1 MSPFPHPSLLPIPL
15 HLPAIQHL
23 HHLAKTIHSPITK
36 LTQHSDHFDTHVE
49 SSLRRSLPIITT
61 PHAKS
66 HLASKADGEAFTD
79 VYDLDFFE
87 DCMVDI
93 QGNEKRAAVKVTGM
107 PGKHVPPGVLGTL
120 NEIVEAVSFVSAFFG
135 EGGME
140 WGVEGE
146 ERTGWKWEGYG
157 RGADVVVIQVPP
169 TNGWMMELGYKNAQD
184 DFKCGYRYV
193 LYPLYPTPPPPF
205 PFTSSPQLTLPPLH
219 PFSTNHPIKKT
230 NRIYISGDTLLIP
243 ELHEIPTRYAGQ
255 NIDLML
261 IHLGGTTIPSP
272 AVPLL
277 MVTMDAEQGLG
288 LVKLVRPELTIPI
301 HDDDYDVFRSPLED
315 FKKKMQEA
323 GLQDKV
329 VYLDRGDRFDFQV
342 KG

>member
-1 MSPFPHPSLLPIPL
+1 
-15 HLPAIQHL
+15 
-23 HHLAKTIHSPITK
+23 
-36 LTQHSDHFDTHVE
+36 DHFDTHVE

-66 HLASKADGEAFTD
+66 HLASKGDGEAFTD

-93 QGNEKRAAVKVTGM
+93 QGNEKKAAVKVTGM

-120 NEIVEAVSFVSAFFG
+120 NEIVEAV
-135 EGGME
+135 
-140 WGVEGE
+140 
-146 ERTGWKWEGYG
+146 
-157 RGADVVVIQVPP
+157 PP
-169 TNGWMMELGYKNAQD
+169 TNGWMIELGYKNAED
-184 DFKCGYRYV
+184 EFKCGY
-193 LYPLYPTPPPPF
+193 
-205 PFTSSPQLTLPPLH
+205 
-219 PFSTNHPIKKT
+219 
-230 NRIYISGDTLLIP
+230 RIYISGDTLLVP

-288 LVKLVRPELTIPI
+288 LVKLVGPDLTIPI
-301 HDDDYDVFRSPLED
+301 HYDDYDVFLSPLED
-315 FKKKMQEA
+315 FKKKMEEA